1 MKPTILR
8 VDSASAVPK
17 YRQVIDAITDA
28 IERNRLKV
36 GDKLPS
42 ITELCNNNR
51 IGRDTVL
58 LALNY
63 LKSKGIITSH
73 QGKGYFISSVEVKCE
88 ERIMIIFNEIS
99 NHTHSLFHALIG
111 ALDSRMLF
119 DVCFYNNDRQR
130 LTKII
135 GNNSGKYSTYILVAE
150 ASDDCQALISNLP
163 DRKIVL
169 FDRPGNGAMQNGMLF
184 HDHAADIEEILHQL
198 KDRLSKYRRLVFL
211 HQSEAEPYGRV
222 AGFKRYC
229 EKEAIDFKIFGP
241 NETYKPELMELYFVS
256 GDSNLAG
263 LVRTARSRFFDIG
276 KNFGIVSFDET
287 VLKEVILGGLTTID
301 TDYEKLGSKM
311 ADCVIKMHKGSYR
324 VRPVV
329 KLRNSL

>member
-8 VDSASAVPK
+8 VDSASSVPK
-17 YRQVIDAITDA
+17 YRQVIDAITLG
-28 IERNRLKV
+28 IEHKRLKV

-73 QGKGYFISSVEVKCE
+73 QGKGYFISSAEVKCE
-88 ERIMIIFNEIS
+88 ERIMIIFHEIS

-119 DVCFYNNDRQR
+119 DVCFYNNDRHR
-130 LTKII
+130 LSKII
-135 GNNSGKYSTYILVAE
+135 DNNSGKYSTYILVAK
-150 ASDDCQALISNLP
+150 ASDECQSLINSLP

-169 FDRPGNGAMQNGMLF
+169 FDRPGNGAVQNGMLF
-184 HDHAADIEEILHQL
+184 HDYAADFEEILLQL
-198 KDRLSKYRRLVFL
+198 KDRYSKYNRLVFM
-211 HQSEAEPYGRV
+211 HQSENEPYGRV
-222 AGFKRYC
+222 AGFKRFC
-229 EKEAIDFKIFGP
+229 EREGIDFKILGP
-241 NETYKPELMELYFVS
+241 GEPYKPELMELYFVS
-256 GDSNLAG
+256 GDKNLAA
-263 LVRTARSRFFDIG
+263 LVRTARSNFFDIG
-276 KNFGIVSFDET
+276 KNFGIVSFDEA

-301 TDYEKLGSKM
+301 TDYVKLGSKM
-311 ADCVIKMHKGSYR
+311 ADCVVKMHKGSYR